1 MSSDICEIYC
11 TVTGRVQR
19 VMYRD
24 FAQRKARALGLKGEI
39 ENLQD
44 WSVRVIAQG
53 SEDDLKKFIVD
64 LHKGSFAT
72 QVSRVDVIW
81 REPSREFISFNIKY

>member
-1 MSSDICEIYC
+1 MRSDIREIYC
-11 TVTGRVQR
+11 MVTGRVQR

-24 FAQRKARALGLKGEI
+24 FVQRKARGLGLKGEI

-53 SEDDLKKFIVD
+53 SEEDLNGLIAA
-64 LHKGSFAT
+64 LHKGPFAA

-81 REPSREFISFNIKY
+81 REPSGEFNSFNIKY